1 MDDQPALLAVVIMVD
16 TATKRLSLQWPPQM
30 PPEMVSQLL
39 MQAVKALLPP
49 PSDLMVPDRPK
60 LILPN
65 KG

>member
-1 MDDQPALLAVVIMVD
+1 
-16 TATKRLSLQWPPQM
+16 
-30 PPEMVSQLL
+30 MVSQLL